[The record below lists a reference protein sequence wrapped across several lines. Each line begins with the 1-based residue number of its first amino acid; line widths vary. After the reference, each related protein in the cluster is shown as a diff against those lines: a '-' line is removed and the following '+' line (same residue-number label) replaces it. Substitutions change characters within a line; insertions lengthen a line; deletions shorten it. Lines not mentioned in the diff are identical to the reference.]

1 MLSLANIHCVKEIEK
16 QISTEIFKQKNL
28 QNKLI

>member
-16 QISTEIFKQKNL
+16 QISTEIFKQK
-28 QNKLI
+28 KLAK